1 MCAHMPAL
9 VLTHIVTHI
18 HTHPTHSE
26 YADFRVSSDGEL
38 QGVGLLLAS
47 QPVHNHLLVLGAIRG
62 GPADRAGIASGVAHV
77 MGTYDPIEQAAALC
91 ICM

>member
-1 MCAHMPAL
+1 MR
-9 VLTHIVTHI
+9 THACTCTHTHCDT
-18 HTHPTHSE
+18 HTHPAHSE